1 MLVGMY
7 GLWAPQ
13 KLIGRFKTDLKLVTE
28 AIHLPESG
36 QPWMGNRMF
45 SVKFRDFWTPLWGH
59 FLWPRNVVNEP
70 SDVKLFCFCPKWV
83 DYDFL
88 STLDLDFDCPH
99 PHKLMV
105 EWGYFWTFDFCGFV
119 LATLTH

>member
-13 KLIGRFKTDLKLVTE
+13 KLIGRFKTNLKLVTE

-45 SVKFRDFWTPLWGH
+45 SVKFRDFWTPPVGSF

-83 DYDFL
+83 YYDFF
-88 STLDLDFDCPH
+88 STLDLD
-99 PHKLMV
+99 LV
-105 EWGYFWTFDFCGFV
+105 EKGVFLDF
-119 LATLTH
+119 